1 MILILVFIQNDNI
14 MFPAEVFVQRRKRLK
29 ELVGKGVIL
38 FLGNKE
44 VAMNYAANNYPY
56 RQDSSFLYYFGM
68 DMPGLAGMIDC
79 EQGSETIYGSDP
91 TLEDIIWV
99 GAQEPLQEK
108 ALKAG
113 ITRVKPLE
121 RLDGDVFRVIAHN
134 REVHYLPPYRE
145 QRRLQLAY
153 YDNLKYEEVDRNAS
167 EALIRAVAAQ
177 RSVKDAHELEEM
189 EKTMTEVTREAYNKA
204 TGLIRPGSFEY
215 NVAGALEGAVLG
227 KNCRMAYPIICTI
240 NGQTLHNHHY
250 GNELKK
256 GQLLLI
262 DAGAESPLRYAT
274 DITRTY
280 PVDGKFT
287 SQQKEIYKIVLDAQL
302 EAIQAIKPGRP
313 YYEVHMIA
321 ATAITRGLK
330 ELRLMKGDVGDA
342 VQHGAHAL
350 FFPHGIGHMIGLD
363 VHDMEDIG
371 EDYIGYDQEFKRS
384 EQFGTAYLRLA
395 KRLQQGYVVTVEP
408 GIYFIDPLI
417 DKWHSEGRYR
427 DFIDYR
433 EVNKY
438 RGFGGIRIE
447 DNIIVTEKGHKVIGK
462 PIPKEI
468 EEVEKLIG
476 K

>member
-1 MILILVFIQNDNI
+1 
-14 MFPAEVFVQRRKRLK
+14 MFPAEVYIQRRKRLR

-44 VAMNYAANNYPY
+44 VAMNYAANNYPF
-56 RQDSSFLYYFGM
+56 RQDSSFLYYFGL

-79 EQGSETIYGSDP
+79 EFGGETIYGSDP

-99 GAQEPLQEK
+99 GNQEPLQKK
-108 ALKAG
+108 ALRAG
-113 ITRVKPLE
+113 VTLVKPLE

-134 REVHYLPPYRE
+134 RDVHYLPPYRE

-167 EALIRAVAAQ
+167 EVLIRAVATQ
-177 RSVKDAHELEEM
+177 RSVKDAFELEEM
-189 EKTMTEVTREAYNKA
+189 ENTMNEVTREAYAQAAKC
-204 TGLIRPGSFEY
+204 IKPGSYEY
-215 NVAGALEGAVLG
+215 QVAGVLEGTVLE
-227 KNCRMAYPIICTI
+227 KNCRLAYPIICTV
-240 NGQTLHNHHY
+240 NGQTLHNHCY
-250 GNELKK
+250 DNELKK

-262 DAGAESPLRYAT
+262 DAGAESPRHYAT

-280 PVDGKFT
+280 PVGGKFT

-302 EAIQAIKPGRP
+302 EAIQAIKPGKP
-313 YYEVHMIA
+313 YYEVHLIA
-321 ATAITRGLK
+321 ATAMTRGLK
-330 ELRLMKGDVGDA
+330 ELGLMKGDVGDA

-371 EDYIGYDQEFKRS
+371 EEYIGYDQEFRRS

-395 KRLQQGYVVTVEP
+395 KRLQEGYVVTVEP
-408 GIYFIDPLI
+408 GIYFIEPLI

-433 EVNKY
+433 VVNKY

-447 DNIIVTEKGHKVIGK
+447 DNFVVTTKGHKAIGK
-462 PIPKEI
+462 PIAKEI
-468 EEVEKLIG
+468 DELEKLFG

>member
-1 MILILVFIQNDNI
+1 
-14 MFPAEVFVQRRKRLK
+14 MFPAEVYVQRRKRLR

-44 VAMNYAANNYPY
+44 VAMNYASNNYPF
-56 RQDSSFLYYFGM
+56 RQDSSFLYYFGL

-79 EQGSETIYGSDP
+79 EQGGETVYGSDP

-99 GAQEPLQEK
+99 GNQEPLQEK

-113 ITRVKPLE
+113 ITAVKPLE
-121 RLDGDVFRVIAHN
+121 RLDGDVFRVIAHS

-167 EALIRAVAAQ
+167 ESLIRAIASQ
-177 RSVKDAHELEEM
+177 RSVKDTHELQEM
-189 EKTMTEVTREAYNKA
+189 ENTMNEITREAYGEAVRNIK
-204 TGLIRPGSFEY
+204 PGAFEY
-215 NVAGALEGAVLG
+215 QVAGIIEGSVLQ
-227 KNCRMAYPIICTI
+227 KHCRMAYPIICTV
-240 NGQTLHNHHY
+240 NGQILHNHYY

-256 GQLLLI
+256 GQLLLV
-262 DAGAESPLRYAT
+262 DAGAESPGRYAT

-280 PVDGKFT
+280 PVGGKFS
-287 SQQKEIYKIVLDAQL
+287 SQQKDIYKVVLDAQH
-302 EAIQAIKPGRP
+302 EAIQAIKPGKP
-313 YYEVHMIA
+313 YFEVHLIA

-330 ELRLMKGDVGDA
+330 ELGLMKGDVGDA
-342 VQHGAHAL
+342 VNHGAHAL
-350 FFPHGIGHMIGLD
+350 FFPHGIGHMLGLD

-371 EDYIGYDQEFKRS
+371 EEFIGYDQEFKRS

-395 KRLQQGYVVTVEP
+395 KRLQEGYVVTVEP

-433 EVNKY
+433 VVNKF

-447 DNIIVTEKGHKVIGK
+447 DNLVVTAKGHRVIGK
-462 PIPKEI
+462 PIAKEI
-468 EEVEKLIG
+468 DELEKLW
-476 K
+476 KS